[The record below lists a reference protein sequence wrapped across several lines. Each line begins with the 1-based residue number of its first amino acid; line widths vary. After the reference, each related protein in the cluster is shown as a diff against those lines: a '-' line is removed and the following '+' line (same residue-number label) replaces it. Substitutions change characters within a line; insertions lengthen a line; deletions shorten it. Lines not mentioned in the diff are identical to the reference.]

1 MSFEL
6 PTKKV
11 EATRVNPK
19 KIIIFS
25 VPKSGKTEAVSRLE
39 NNLILDL
46 EDGSGFIT
54 GLTVN
59 VQDLARKENISPLQ
73 ALRQVINKIKE
84 SNEKANGFAYKYIS
98 IDTVSALEEF
108 YALDLALKLYKDTPI
123 GRNFQGDDIRKLPNG
138 AGYQYLREAVL
149 IILSE
154 LEVLCETLI
163 ILGHVKDKLVSH
175 DGKEMTTQ
183 GLDLAGKLGSI
194 VCSHSDAIAFLF
206 RKDNQTIAN
215 FKPSESLT
223 VGARPSHLKEK
234 EIVLLESDAEGNI
247 TSHWDKIF
255 VE

>member
-11 EATRVNPK
+11 EATRINPK

-46 EDGSGFIT
+46 EDGSGFVS
-54 GLTVN
+54 GLKVN
-59 VQDLARKENISPLQ
+59 VFDIAKENNISPLQ
-73 ALRQVINKIKE
+73 ALRQVIDKIKE
-84 SNEKANGFAYKYIS
+84 SNDKNKGFTYKYIT
-98 IDTVSALEEF
+98 IDTVSALEEN

-123 GRNFQGDDIRKLPNG
+123 GRNFQGDDVRKLPNG
-138 AGYQYLREAVL
+138 AGYQYLREAVI
-149 IILSE
+149 IILNE
-154 LEVLCETLI
+154 LEVLCDTLI
-163 ILGHVKDKLVSH
+163 ILGHTKDKLV
-175 DGKEMTTQ
+175 DKEGKEMTTQ

-194 VCSHSDAIAFLF
+194 VCSQSDAIAYLY

-223 VGARPSHLKEK
+223 VGARPNHLKNK
-234 EIVLLESDAEGNI
+234 EIVLLESDADGNI